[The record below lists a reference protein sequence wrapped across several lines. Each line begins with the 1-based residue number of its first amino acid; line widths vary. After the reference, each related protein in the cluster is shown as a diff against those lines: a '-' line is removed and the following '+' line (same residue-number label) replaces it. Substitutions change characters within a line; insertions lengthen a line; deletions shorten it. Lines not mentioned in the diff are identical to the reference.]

1 MIHPPFILHPK
12 FISNKRVLRKTSVQ
26 MLGVLRY
33 VSSTC
38 THCQL
43 NQQPIFLF
51 HLQPGVGASD
61 QNSSDLLDYSIQM
74 GLEYIEDLT

>member
-1 MIHPPFILHPK
+1 MFD
-12 FISNKRVLRKTSVQ
+12 VL
-26 MLGVLRY
+26 LY

-38 THCQL
+38 THCQR

-51 HLQPGVGASD
+51 HLQPGVAASD

-74 GLEYIEDLT
+74 GLEYIEDLTYVLLLLQI